1 MTELGQRL
9 RQERENKGMSLE
21 DLQKNTKIQKRY
33 LIGIEEGN
41 YDVMPGKFYV
51 RAFIKQYCEAVGLNP
66 DDIFDQYKT
75 DIPTTQTDDI
85 PQPLSRVRSRKEIP
99 QNTKASKAADY
110 LPTILVVAGV
120 LVVGIIIWVIAQNI
134 VSGRQEDQAANT
146 EQTNNEVQQSEEQQ
160 ASNEDQAAKEAAEKE
175 AIEKEKAEKEKA
187 AKEDEEKKDEEKEET
202 KQAYKEV
209 QKSGRNGTYELSGT
223 DEFKLEVSS
232 TQADTWLDVKNGKGN
247 SFYNAMLKNGET
259 KEFDFTKESE
269 VRVNIGF
276 SPGVQLK
283 INGQDVSLPF
293 DANQQVRQVVTIK
306 YEQEK
311 AQ

>member
-1 MTELGQRL
+1 MKKKKKQS
-9 RQERENKGMSLE
+9 K
-21 DLQKNTKIQKRY
+21 
-33 LIGIEEGN
+33 LIK
-41 YDVMPGKFYV
+41 KF
-51 RAFIKQYCEAVGLNP
+51 KSQYC
-66 DDIFDQYKT
+66 
-75 DIPTTQTDDI
+75 
-85 PQPLSRVRSRKEIP
+85 
-99 QNTKASKAADY
+99 
-110 LPTILVVAGV
+110 
-120 LVVGIIIWVIAQNI
+120 
-134 VSGRQEDQAANT
+134 
-146 EQTNNEVQQSEEQQ
+146 
-160 ASNEDQAAKEAAEKE
+160 
-175 AIEKEKAEKEKA
+175 
-187 AKEDEEKKDEEKEET
+187 
-202 KQAYKEV
+202 
-209 QKSGRNGTYELSGT
+209 NGTYELSGT